1 MSVLF
6 DWKIRDIEN
15 TANEA
20 KRRLHELDTL
30 RSDVDR
36 MEHSLRETRTEA
48 DGLRNELKTSQERVN
63 QLEARL
69 DEMANAEVSDSRP
82 KQPTP

>member
-15 TANEA
+15 TSNEA

-36 MEHSLRETRTEA
+36 MEHTLWETRAEA
-48 DGLRNELKTSQERVN
+48 DGLRNELQAWQERMTR
-63 QLEARL
+63 LEAAL
-69 DEMANAEVSDSRP
+69 EEMANDSFIAINP
-82 KQPTP
+82 KP

>member
-1 MSVLF
+1 MSILF

-20 KRRLHELDTL
+20 KLRLHELDTL
-30 RSDVDR
+30 RSDVDC
-36 MEHSLRETRTEA
+36 MEHTLRKARSEA
-48 DGLRNELKTSQERVN
+48 DGLRNELQACQERIT

-69 DEMANAEVSDSRP
+69 DEIANVKVFYD
-82 KQPTP
+82 